1 MRASFRIFRILGID
15 VEVHLSLLILLLLL
29 IYAFMISPHPYG
41 FAEFPQIERLIL
53 SALAAIGLFLAVL
66 IHELSH
72 SLVAMRYGVKIKGI
86 MLFIFGGVAM
96 MEALPREPREELTVA
111 VSGPLASLAIAVVS
125 LLISLVPITEVK
137 AFFTLFAYFNF
148 ILAAFNLIPAFPMDG
163 GRILRSFLAKRRSY
177 AEATKIAAEIGRMLA
192 VFMAIFGIF
201 TNPWLILIALFVYI
215 GANEE
220 ERLVLTENILG
231 RVKVED
237 IMSREVVTVSPEMRV
252 SEVIDLILKT
262 KHLGFPVVEGGKVVG
277 IVTLHDL
284 MGVEPEEK
292 VEAVMSREV
301 VVISPESSAFE
312 AFKIMSERGI
322 GRLPVIKN
330 GEIVGIVSRSDLM
343 RIKEIMEAVEVMGW
357 KRRGSS

>member
-1 MRASFRIFRILGID
+1 
-15 VEVHLSLLILLLLL
+15 
-29 IYAFMISPHPYG
+29 
-41 FAEFPQIERLIL
+41 
-53 SALAAIGLFLAVL
+53 
-66 IHELSH
+66 
-72 SLVAMRYGVKIKGI
+72 
-86 MLFIFGGVAM
+86 
-96 MEALPREPREELTVA
+96 
-111 VSGPLASLAIAVVS
+111 
-125 LLISLVPITEVK
+125 
-137 AFFTLFAYFNF
+137 
-148 ILAAFNLIPAFPMDG
+148 
-163 GRILRSFLAKRRSY
+163 
-177 AEATKIAAEIGRMLA
+177 
-192 VFMAIFGIF
+192 
-201 TNPWLILIALFVYI
+201 
-215 GANEE
+215 
-220 ERLVLTENILG
+220 
-231 RVKVED
+231 
-237 IMSREVVTVSPEMRV
+237 MSREVVTVSPEMRV

-262 KHLGFPVVEGGKVVG
+262 KHLGFPVVEGGRVVG